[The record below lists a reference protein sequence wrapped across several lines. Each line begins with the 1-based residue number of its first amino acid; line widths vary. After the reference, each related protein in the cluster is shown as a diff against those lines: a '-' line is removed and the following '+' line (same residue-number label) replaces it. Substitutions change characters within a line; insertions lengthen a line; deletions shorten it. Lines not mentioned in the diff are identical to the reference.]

1 MTTTLDRK
9 QLVDLALAAGQKFL
23 SPQTGL
29 IHLCYEDER
38 SKETIPLF
46 ENLCYCLALFRTHA
60 LDHVQ
65 EAKERLSHLLH
76 FRYEDGRF
84 PIYLHQYPK
93 VTGSYR
99 TAYPLYLIDHYFAK
113 VIGEPLRSKI
123 RDHLTLPLPPEMI
136 TSSKEAGL
144 LALHRSCLGES
155 IEPLKEFWDPTLQ
168 CYIGPLGEERQ
179 RQGEMETTLFD
190 LFMGSSPRI
199 LKPHPVHLHAALV
212 TTGEKEGSPA
222 HAHLPEPVGK
232 GYHLFRHLWEERD
245 LLHTLVCQDKAMKR
259 EEMTFLYP
267 TEVPDEKN
275 RNELTFYTNR
285 YEEKTV
291 LINGEKGTI
300 FHLGDKITIQTPNKT
315 VTLVFHLVEGEGDFL
330 GQLSFGNRPA
340 QIETHDYTAYD
351 WKISLRTLRRAD
363 HVKLELVLLEEQE

>member
-9 QLVDLALAAGQKFL
+9 QLVDLALAAGQKYL

-29 IHLCYEDER
+29 IHYCYEDER

-76 FRYEDGRF
+76 FRYDEGRF
-84 PIYLHQYPK
+84 PVYLHQYPL

-99 TAYPLYLIDHYFAK
+99 TAYPLYLIDHYFSK
-113 VIGEPLRSKI
+113 VIEESLRSKI
-123 RDHLTLPLPPEMI
+123 RDHLTLPLPPEAI

-144 LALHRSCLGES
+144 MALHRSCLGES
-155 IEPLKEFWDPTLQ
+155 LEPLNEFWDPTLQ

-199 LKPHPVHLHAALV
+199 LKPHPIHLHAALV
-212 TTGEKEGSPA
+212 TTGENEGSPA
-222 HAHLPEPVGK
+222 NARSPEPVGK
-232 GYHLFRHLWEERD
+232 GYHLFRHLWEEGD
-245 LLHTLVCQDKAMKR
+245 LLHTLVCQDKEMER
-259 EEMTFLYP
+259 EEMTFIYP
-267 TEVPDEKN
+267 TEVPDEKH
-275 RNELTFYTNR
+275 RDELTFYTNR
-285 YEEKTV
+285 HEEKTV

-300 FHLGDKITIQTPNKT
+300 FHLGDEITIQTPSKT

-340 QIETHDYTAYD
+340 QIETHNHTAYD
-351 WKISLRTLRRAD
+351 WKISLRTLRRRE
-363 HVKLELVLLEEQE
+363 HVKLELALPEEDS